1 MIKVQKNGICVL
13 EASDGMFLT
22 QKAEVLPEHESRLYV
37 KQITVDATTE
47 NNYREATA
55 EEKEAY
61 ENMAL
66 NEFTPIEE
74 EPMQKSMAMPNMK
87 RSIEAQRIS
96 NATMVGELKNELK
109 QTEKKIE
116 EQENKYKKLLTALVI
131 GVGIIIVGMVITIV
145 II

>member
-1 MIKVQKNGICVL
+1 MEIINKDGYLTL
-13 EASDGMFLT
+13 EAAEGKYLT
-22 QKAEVLPEHESRLYV
+22 QKVLSETDSRLFV
-37 KQITVDATTE
+37 VAITVDETTKD
-47 NNYREATA
+47 NYIETTL

-61 ENMAL
+61 ENSAL
-66 NEFTPIEE
+66 NEFMPTEE

-131 GVGIIIVGMVITIV
+131 GVGIIIVGIVITIV